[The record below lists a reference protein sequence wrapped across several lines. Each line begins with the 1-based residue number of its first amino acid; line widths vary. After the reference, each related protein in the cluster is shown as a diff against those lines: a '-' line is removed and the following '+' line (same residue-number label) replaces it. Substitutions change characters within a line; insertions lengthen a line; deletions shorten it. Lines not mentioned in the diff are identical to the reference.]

1 MKPVVRKII
10 LISSLVITVAGLAL
24 LVLAKDSHRAKLTC
38 EGLRVEY
45 ADDNRF
51 VSEDDVKAY
60 IDKYYGS
67 YIGQRLDSVNLC
79 KIEKILDDQSAV
91 LKSEA
96 FITPDGLL
104 NIRLSQRAPVL
115 RFQKGDTGFYV
126 DERGYIFP
134 LQENYSA
141 DVPVVDGDIP
151 IGYTDGYKGKAMTEK
166 EDGWINGV
174 LGMMS
179 WLAKSRTWKDSIVQV
194 AVSSGGDLILVPRIG
209 KEKIVFGSPD
219 NVADKF
225 SRIEKYYE
233 YIRPSV
239 PEGYYSSVNVKYDG
253 QIICRK

>member
-1 MKPVVRKII
+1 M
-10 LISSLVITVAGLAL
+10 LISSLAVIAAGLVL
-24 LVLAKDSHRAKLTC
+24 LVAAKDRHRAGLTC
-38 EGLRVEY
+38 GGLTVEY

-51 VSEDDVKAY
+51 VSADDVRAY
-60 IDKYYGS
+60 IEKYYGS
-67 YIGQRLDSVNLC
+67 YIGQRLDSVDLC

-96 FITPDGLL
+96 YVTPDGNL
-104 NIRLSQRAPVL
+104 NIKLLQRAPVL
-115 RFQKGDTGFYV
+115 RFQKGDDGFYV

-134 LQENYSA
+134 LQEHYSA

-151 IGYTDGYKGKAMTEK
+151 VTYTAGYKGRALTQK
-166 EDGWINGV
+166 EDSWIGGV

-179 WLAKSRTWKDSIVQV
+179 WISKSKTWKDSIVQM
-194 AVSSGGDLILVPRIG
+194 AVTSKGDLVLVPRVGRERFIL
-209 KEKIVFGSPD
+209 GSPD

-225 SRIEKYYE
+225 ARIEKYYE

-239 PEGYYSSVNVKYDG
+239 EEGYYSSVNVKFDG

>member
-1 MKPVVRKII
+1 MKPILGRII
-10 LISSLVITVAGLAL
+10 LISSLVLTAAGLAL
-24 LVLAKDSHRAKLTC
+24 LVIAKDRHRASLTC
-38 EGLRVEY
+38 EGLKVEY

-51 VSEDDVKAY
+51 VSEEDVKAY

-67 YIGQRLDSVNLC
+67 YIGQRLDSVDLC

-96 FITPDGLL
+96 FITPDGNL

-115 RFQKGDTGFYV
+115 RFQKGDLGFYV

-151 IGYTDGYKGKAMTEK
+151 IDYTAGYKGKAQTER
-166 EDGWINGV
+166 EDRWISGV

-179 WLAKSRTWKDSIVQV
+179 WLSKSKTWKDSIVQV
-194 AVSSGGDLILVPRIG
+194 AVSSKGDLILVPRTG
-209 KEKIVFGSPD
+209 KEKIVFGCPD
-219 NVADKF
+219 EVADKF

-239 PEGYYSSVNVKYDG
+239 EEGYYSTVNVKYDG

>member
-1 MKPVVRKII
+1 MKAIVRRII
-10 LISSLVITVAGLAL
+10 LISSLAITVAGLSL
-24 LVLAKDSHRAKLTC
+24 LVIAKNRHRTRLTC

-45 ADDNRF
+45 ADNNRF

-67 YIGQRLDSVNLC
+67 YIGQRLDSVDLC
-79 KIEKILDDQSAV
+79 RIENILDDQSAV

-96 FITPDGLL
+96 FITPDGRL
-104 NIRLSQRAPVL
+104 NVRLSQRAPVL
-115 RFQKGDTGFYV
+115 RFQKGDLGFYV

-151 IGYTDGYKGKAMTEK
+151 IDYTDGYKGKARTER
-166 EDGWINGV
+166 EDRWISGV
-174 LGMMS
+174 LGMMN
-179 WLAKSRTWKDSIVQV
+179 WLSKSKTWKDSIVQV
-194 AVSSGGDLILVPRIG
+194 AVSSKGDLILVPRTG

-219 NVADKF
+219 GVADKF

-239 PEGYYSSVNVKYDG
+239 AEGYYSTVNVKYDG

>member
-1 MKPVVRKII
+1 MRPAVRKII

-24 LVLAKDSHRAKLTC
+24 LIAAKDSHRSKVTC

-45 ADDNRF
+45 ADANRF

-60 IDKYYGS
+60 IEKYYGS
-67 YIGQRLDSVNLC
+67 YIGQRLDSVDLC

-96 FITPDGLL
+96 FITPDGNL
-104 NIRLSQRAPVL
+104 NIRISQRAPVL

-141 DVPVVDGDIP
+141 SVPVVDGDIP
-151 IGYTDGYKGKAMTEK
+151 IDYTAGYKGRAKTPK
-166 EDGWINGV
+166 EDRWISGV
-174 LGMMS
+174 LGMMN
-179 WLAKSRTWKDSIVQV
+179 WLSRSKTWKDSIVQV
-194 AVSSGGDLILVPRIG
+194 AVTAKGDLVLVPRTG
-209 KEKIVFGSPD
+209 KERIIFGSPD

-239 PEGYYSSVNVKYDG
+239 EDGYYSSVNVKYDG

>member
-1 MKPVVRKII
+1 MRPAIRQII
-10 LISSLVITVAGLAL
+10 LISSLVVTAAGLVL
-24 LVLAKDSHRAKLTC
+24 LVTAKDRHRSKLTC
-38 EGLRVEY
+38 EGLKVEY
-45 ADDNRF
+45 ADANRF
-51 VSEDDVKAY
+51 VSEDDVRAY
-60 IDKYYGS
+60 IEKYYGS

-79 KIEKILDDQSAV
+79 RIEKILDEQSAV

-96 FITPDGLL
+96 FITPDGNL
-104 NIRLSQRAPVL
+104 NIRLAQRAPVL

-141 DVPVVDGDIP
+141 DVPVVDGNIP
-151 IGYTDGYKGKAMTEK
+151 IACEAGYKGKARTEA
-166 EDGWINGV
+166 EDRWINGV
-174 LGMMS
+174 LGMMA
-179 WLAKSRTWKDSIVQV
+179 WLSRSKTWKDSIVQV
-194 AVSSGGDLILVPRIG
+194 AVSSKGDLILVPRVG

-219 NVADKF
+219 GVADKF

-239 PEGYYSSVNVKYDG
+239 EEGYYSTVNVKYDG